1 LITRDTIAKILDT
14 AQIED
19 VVRDFVNLKKAGSLL
34 KGNCPFHQ
42 EKTPSFVVNPNK
54 NIFKC
59 FGCGKGGDSVSFIME
74 HEKFTFPEA
83 LRYLAQKYHIE
94 VEETQVSTEE
104 KQVQDEKESLLI
116 ALNYAAKF
124 YQTQLTETEDG
135 KAIGLSYFK
144 ERGFLDD
151 TIQTFQLG
159 YSPDS
164 FDTFYNQAIKDGY
177 NEEILL
183 KAGLIKEK
191 NGKHYD
197 FFRDRVMFPIFNV
210 SGKVVAFG
218 GRMLKSAKSDN
229 PNVYNP
235 KYINTAE
242 TDVYHKS
249 QVLYGISNAKAEIR
263 KHDVCYLV
271 EGYTDVISLYQA
283 GIKNVVAS
291 SGTALTKEQVQLIK
305 RFTQNMV
312 ILYDG
317 DAAGIKAALRGLDI
331 VLEQGLNVKLV
342 LLPDSED
349 PDSFVKKNGTD
360 ATLDFIQKKQQDFI
374 LFKATQGIEEVK
386 NDPVKKS
393 EVIKDI
399 VESIA
404 KVDDNIKRQLYIKHC
419 ADIVEMPENI
429 LVNEV
434 NKIRT
439 QQFKKSKDFNQE
451 DANAINDFVK
461 TEVDHSQQTVSKTPA
476 LYHQEKDIIRVLL
489 EHGDKEMTEEYSV
502 AEYVIFEMVD
512 VEFKTEVFGKIV
524 KLYLDAYQHE
534 KPLEEVKNLNNITD
548 ADVKNCLVELMS
560 SPYELSPNWFDKHE
574 IVVKDVNRTYKTD
587 VISMMQRFSYFKM
600 MEAIKIL
607 DEKIKIADQS
617 GNFEE
622 MIASIMKKMELMETR
637 KQLAK
642 EIQTVI
648 HPH

>member
-1 LITRDTIAKILDT
+1 MITRDTIAKILDT

-19 VVRDFVNLKKAGSLL
+19 VVRDFVNLKKSGSIL

-59 FGCGKGGDSVSFIME
+59 FGCGKGGDSVSFMME

-94 VEETQVSTEE
+94 IEESQVSVED
-104 KQVQDEKESLLI
+104 KQEQDEKESLLI

-151 TIQTFQLG
+151 TINTFQLG
-159 YSPDS
+159 YSQDS
-164 FDTFYNQAIKDGY
+164 FDLFYKQAIKDGY

-218 GRMLKSAKSDN
+218 GRMLKSNKPEN
-229 PNVYNP
+229 PNIYNP

-249 QVLYGISNAKAEIR
+249 QVLYGISHAKPDIR
-263 KHDVCYLV
+263 KHDVCFLV

-317 DAAGIKAALRGLDI
+317 DAAGIKAAMRGLDI

-342 LLPDSED
+342 LLPDNED

-360 ATLDFIQKKQQDFI
+360 FTLDFIEKKQQDFI

-386 NDPVKKS
+386 NDPIKKS

-419 ADIVEMPENI
+419 ADIVDVPENI

-439 QQFKKSKDFNQE
+439 QRFKKSKELNQE
-451 DANAINDFVK
+451 EAESINNFVK
-461 TEVDHSQQTVSKTPA
+461 TDEDHTQHISKTPK
-476 LYHQEKDIIRVLL
+476 LYHQEKDIIRILL
-489 EHGDKEMTEEYSV
+489 EHGDKEMTDEHSV
-502 AEYVIFEMVD
+502 SEYVIFELVD
-512 VEFKTEVFGKIV
+512 IEFKNDVFGKVI
-524 KLYLDAYQHE
+524 KLYMDAYRNE
-534 KPLEEVKNLNNITD
+534 LPLVDVKNLNNIRD
-548 ADVKNCLVELMS
+548 EDVKSCLVELMS
-560 SPYELSPNWFDKHE
+560 SQYELSPNWFAKHE
-574 IVVKDVNRTYKTD
+574 IVVKDANRTYKTD
-587 VISMMQRFSYFKM
+587 VVSAMQRFRYYKVA
-600 MEAIKIL
+600 EII
-607 DEKIKIADQS
+607 DIIGEKIKKSDLSQ
-617 GNFEE
+617 NYEE
-622 MIASIMKKMELMETR
+622 SVAAILKHMELKETQ

-648 HPH
+648 HPG